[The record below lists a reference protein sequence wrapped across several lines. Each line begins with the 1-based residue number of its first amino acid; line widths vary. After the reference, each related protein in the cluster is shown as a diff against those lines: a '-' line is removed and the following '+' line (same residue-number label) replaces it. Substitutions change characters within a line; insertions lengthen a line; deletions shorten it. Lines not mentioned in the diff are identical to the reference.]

1 MNPANRLATS
11 SRLARFPS
19 LASLALS
26 ALLLAAA
33 SAAGADEMPRTPA
46 PPGATV
52 YIIAPAS
59 GATVSSPVTVRF
71 GLTGMGVAPAGVAN
85 PKTGHHHLII
95 DSPTPDLSL
104 AVPKDAKRI
113 HFGGGQTETTV
124 ELTPGKHTLQLVL
137 GDANHIPHQPPIVS
151 QVIEITVE

>member
-85 PKTGHHHLII
+85 AKTGHHHLII

>member
-1 MNPANRLATS
+1 MNPVNRRATS
-11 SRLARFPS
+11 SSLARFPS

-85 PKTGHHHLII
+85 AKTGHHHLII

>member
-1 MNPANRLATS
+1 MNPANRQATS

-85 PKTGHHHLII
+85 AKTGHHHLII